1 MTGPVPGRGPDPGPD
16 RGLDL
21 GPDRGLDRAEVVGML
36 ARFGDRRP
44 AEVGEELGSLELTWL
59 VDQVERDDDVFAGMS
74 TVTGALA
81 VLRRS
86 LPAGADR
93 G

>member
-1 MTGPVPGRGPDPGPD
+1 MTAP
-16 RGLDL
+16 
-21 GPDRGLDRAEVVGML
+21 LDRDDVVGML

-44 AEVGEELGSLELTWL
+44 EEVPEELGSLELTWL
-59 VDQVERDDDVFAGMS
+59 VDQVERRYGVLLDLDDDTFAGMS

-81 VLRRS
+81 VLRAS
-86 LPAGADR
+86 VPAGADR